1 MTGQWQGGGS
11 FDSDLCRD
19 KYTDQTLCF
28 GREGQEREGK
38 RPFESPAAFP
48 ARRIFHQHLCFVAL
62 LGENPLPQPKGLRV
76 QRLPGEGEVGER
88 EEAAIQQ
95 GKTGGRRK
103 EFKGRRKDLAGLSGA
118 GAGRC

>member
-1 MTGQWQGGGS
+1 MNRGGS
-11 FDSDLCRD
+11 FDSDHAAAIKLNPSA
-19 KYTDQTLCF
+19 LSSV
-28 GREGQEREGK
+28 REEREWK
-38 RPFESPAAFP
+38 RSFESPAAFP
-48 ARRIFHQHLCFVAL
+48 AGRIFHQHLCFVAFP
-62 LGENPLPQPKGLRV
+62 GENPLPQPKGLRV

-103 EFKGRRKDLAGLSGA
+103 EFEGRRKDLAGLSGA